1 MNQIF
6 EKNLFVKSAFN
17 RLIVPTDPIPFE
29 TNKDNFRLLS
39 ASRLKK

>member
-6 EKNLFVKSAFN
+6 EKNPFVKSVFN

-39 ASRLKK
+39 ASRLKQ

>member
-6 EKNLFVKSAFN
+6 EKNPFTKTTFD
-17 RLIVPTDPIPFE
+17 RLIIPTDPIPFE